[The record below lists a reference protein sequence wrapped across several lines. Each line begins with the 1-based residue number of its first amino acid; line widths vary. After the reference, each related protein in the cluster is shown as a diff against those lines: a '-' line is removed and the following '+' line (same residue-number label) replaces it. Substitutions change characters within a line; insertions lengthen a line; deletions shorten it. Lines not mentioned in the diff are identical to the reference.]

1 MSKFQDEVP
10 EEANGIDNS
19 GFMGLVSPEEFEQQF
34 NNDPFTLIIYLINAT
49 PSSNEAILAYLIYVM
64 QVSGLI
70 SKEQLKVIGLGDEV
84 IGTISDI
91 IKNNETF
98 EDFESEI
105 QVRYAIKEYDRV
117 VMDIMI
123 KNSLNVSMF
132 EIFRTE
138 LAKFAAI
145 KPIVDLNE
153 AFKLYSISEV
163 DALSKY
169 KLVQ

>member
-1 MSKFQDEVP
+1 MARDKDEVP
-10 EEANGIDNS
+10 EQDNEKDKS
-19 GFMGLVSPEEFEQQF
+19 GFMGLGSPEEFEKEF
-34 NNDPFTLIIYLINAT
+34 NNDPLSLIIYLINAT
-49 PSSNEAILAYLIYVM
+49 PGSNEAILAYLIYAM
-64 QVSGLI
+64 PASGLI
-70 SKEQLKVIGLGDEV
+70 NKEQLKVIGLEDEI

-91 IKNNETF
+91 IKNNDTF
-98 EDFESEI
+98 DDFESDL

-132 EIFRTE
+132 ELFRQE

-145 KPIVDLNE
+145 KPIADINE
-153 AFKLYSISEV
+153 AFELYSISEV